1 MVIASLIAPL
11 SGFDEKYIE
20 HNRKTIG
27 FLFTAAANASTATT
41 TDGPP
46 ARDPEIAAGR
56 GAAATIKTLSSMRGP
71 DPLARDVDD
80 SEAESFK
87 PRARVKRIDRSRAAL
102 SRKKSSALTVDRR
115 DRHSSRRL
123 LRRLSVA
130 DETDPAVEEA
140 REFERESLR
149 EDGTF
154 LDDRLTPDTRNRLE
168 DIYPDLQA
176 VSDRLN
182 SPSKRL
188 KTAVDVKSRDRREE
202 EQYDDANCG
211 GSEEGNLRDCYYDNG
226 AKSSAERSGAALED
240 ESSYAAAAAPVKRSS
255 SVAQARKKPKKKPK
269 KHKSKHNVA
278 MKHKGKEKTRH
289 KGKPKKHAALTS
301 ARMNP
306 LSKLTETNKCAT
318 GGARE
323 KVKSVKS
330 NAALANARK
339 TAASKHTVIISTS
352 GNSHS
357 NNHND
362 VNGNKDAKVVIDLLQ
377 QLIQKVDSLHGL
389 VTNIGNNPGNSND
402 NQQSSDETRPS
413 LYQKQQKRRSSA
425 WSRRRRN
432 RRRARIPT
440 GRPGRPAA

>member
-1 MVIASLIAPL
+1 
-11 SGFDEKYIE
+11 F
-20 HNRKTIG
+20 
-27 FLFTAAANASTATT
+27 
-41 TDGPP
+41 
-46 ARDPEIAAGR
+46 
-56 GAAATIKTLSSMRGP
+56 
-71 DPLARDVDD
+71 
-80 SEAESFK
+80 
-87 PRARVKRIDRSRAAL
+87 
-102 SRKKSSALTVDRR
+102 SSAWYSYRYYQVQKSKIFHEKSYEYFLDTSDRR

-154 LDDRLTPDTRNRLE
+154 LNDRLAADTRNRLE

-188 KTAVDVKSRDRREE
+188 KTPVDVKSRDRREE
-202 EQYDDANCG
+202 EQYDDVNCG

-226 AKSSAERSGAALED
+226 AKSSAERSRAATLED
-240 ESSYAAAAAPVKRSS
+240 ASSYAGSAAPVKRSS
-255 SVAQARKKPKKKPK
+255 SVAQARKKSKKKPK

-278 MKHKGKEKTRH
+278 IKHKAKEKTRH
-289 KGKPKKHAALTS
+289 KGKPKKHTALTS
-301 ARMNP
+301 SARINP
-306 LSKLTETNKCAT
+306 LSRLTETNKCAT
-318 GGARE
+318 AGGARE

-362 VNGNKDAKVVIDLLQ
+362 VNDEEEELGVVTTSTESPACSDPNWT
-377 QLIQKVDSLHGL
+377 SWTACS
-389 VTNIGNNPGNSND
+389 VTCGRGI
-402 NQQSSDETRPS
+402 ETRTRGCLDEGHVLATEERLCQMPDCPQKL
-413 LYQKQQKRRSSA
+413 LYMIRC
-425 WSRRRRN
+425 
-432 RRRARIPT
+432 
-440 GRPGRPAA
+440 